1 MNRESSIVDA
11 AILDAVD
18 AARHKVSVRLVD
30 ATREKAPSSMLTD
43 QSHSAYNCRLGHGR
57 ERKESVF
64 CMCIV
69 N

>member
-30 ATREKAPSSMLTD
+30 ATREKAPFLCLQTG
-43 QSHSAYNCRLGHGR
+43 HSAYNCRLGHGR